1 MSASLVPDLSVERA
15 LLADG
20 HAHIAGVDEA
30 GRGAWAGPVCA
41 AAMLLPLHRHDLPD
55 RLAGVRDSKLLAPAR
70 REALLPLILSVAEA
84 AGVGWATP
92 AEIDTLGIV
101 PATRLAMVR
110 AIRQLDG
117 QVDALLIDYV
127 RLPELTLP
135 QRAIPKADVH
145 CLSVA
150 AASILAKVERDRL
163 METLDYHFPSYGFAR
178 HKGYGTRRHRQALAR
193 HGPCRIHRRSWRPVR
208 EQAEAWYNQEA
219 RWAHVGDDGAGGA
232 V

>member
-1 MSASLVPDLSVERA
+1 
-15 LLADG
+15 
-20 HAHIAGVDEA
+20 
-30 GRGAWAGPVCA
+30 
-41 AAMLLPLHRHDLPD
+41 MLLPLHRSDLPD
-55 RLAGVRDSKLLAPAR
+55 LLAGVRDSKLLAPTR

-92 AEIDTLGIV
+92 AEIDALGIL

-110 AIRQLDG
+110 AIGQLDG

-127 RLPELTLP
+127 HLPELTLP

-163 METLDYHFPSYGFAR
+163 MDTLDRHFPSYGFAR
-178 HKGYGTRRHRQALAR
+178 HKGYGTRKHRQALTC
-193 HGPCRIHRRSWRPVR
+193 HGPCRIHRRSWRPV
-208 EQAEAWYNQEA
+208 QAVQGQAKAWYNQET
-219 RWAHVGDDGAGGA
+219 RWTHAGDDGAGGSA
-232 V
+232 